1 LNALEFHH
9 HQHRINQYM
18 KKKYYYLTAII
29 SYLVLLIITIPA
41 STVMALLDD
50 DSPVSIQG
58 ISGTLWQGKAYSMLI
73 NDTIKLNNTEWSVN
87 AWKLI
92 TGRIALQM
100 KTRYNKNTI
109 SGEVG
114 TSFLG
119 RIFIN
124 ELTARISAAEVAT
137 VAAIPLVQLDG
148 LISLDIEHAEWKQ
161 GELPL
166 ASGRVIWENA
176 AVTAAETAALGNVT
190 ITLGESE
197 QHQLSAAIQN
207 QGGDIKISGSA
218 ELLPEADYALDIKL
232 LPTASANNNI
242 KQSLGLFAQ
251 RQSNGE
257 YILKK
262 SGSLNQI
269 M

>member
-1 LNALEFHH
+1 
-9 HQHRINQYM
+9 M
-18 KKKYYYLTAII
+18 KKKYYYFTAII

-41 STVMALLDD
+41 NTVMALFDD
-50 DSPVSIQG
+50 DSPVIIQG
-58 ISGTLWQGKAYSMLI
+58 ISGTLWRGKAYNILI
-73 NDTIKLNNTEWSVN
+73 NNTIKLSNTEWSVT
-87 AWKLI
+87 AWKIL
-92 TGRIALQM
+92 TGRIALQID
-100 KTRYNKNTI
+100 TQYNKNNI
-109 SGEVG
+109 SGEIG
-114 TSFLG
+114 ASFLG

-124 ELTARISAAEVAT
+124 ELTAKIGAADVAEL
-137 VAAIPLVQLDG
+137 AAIPLAQLDG

-161 GELPL
+161 GESPL

-176 AVTAAETAALGNVT
+176 TVTVTDTASLGKIT

-197 QHQLSAAIQN
+197 QQQLSADIQN

-218 ELLPEADYALDIKL
+218 GLLAEANYTVDIKL

-251 RQSNGE
+251 KQNNGE
-257 YILKK
+257 YLLKK
-262 SGSLNQI
+262 TGSLNQI

>member
-1 LNALEFHH
+1 
-9 HQHRINQYM
+9 M

-29 SYLVLLIITIPA
+29 SYLVFLIITIPA
-41 STVMALLDD
+41 STAMALLDD
-50 DSPVSIQG
+50 DSPVIIQG
-58 ISGTLWQGKAYSMLI
+58 ISGTLWHGKAYSILI
-73 NDTIKLNNTEWSVN
+73 NDTVKLNNTEWSVA
-87 AWKLI
+87 AWKILS
-92 TGRIALQM
+92 GRIAVQID
-100 KTRYNKNTI
+100 THYQKNNV
-109 SGEVG
+109 SGEIG

-124 ELTARISAAEVAT
+124 ELTAKIRATDVAE
-137 VAAIPLVQLDG
+137 VAAIPLAQLGG
-148 LISLDIEHAEWKQ
+148 LISLDIAHAEWKQ

-166 ASGRVIWENA
+166 ASGRVIWEDA
-176 AVTAAETAALGNVT
+176 TVTVADTASLGNVT

-197 QHQLSAAIQN
+197 QQQLSADIQN

-218 ELLPEADYALDIKL
+218 ELLPEADYAVDIKL
-232 LPTASANNNI
+232 LPTASANNSI

-251 RQSNGE
+251 KLNNGG

-262 SGSLNQI
+262 SGPLSQI